1 MTGAKQNAAEDR
13 KGEVKELVDGS
24 VRGWRTPNLYWPQSE
39 VDIRRGFSFIS
50 TRIQTLKVHPRGV
63 QCQPSWGNEL
73 VVSQPGEVTQLLIE
87 LRVGNRDAEAK
98 LIPLVYTE
106 LRRLAAHYLR
116 GERVD
121 HTLQPTALVHEAY
134 IRLTKLHE
142 VDWQS
147 RSHFF
152 ATAATVMRRI
162 LVDHARAQQA
172 EKRAALHNAI
182 SLEDSLVV
190 SSATSSELVA
200 LDEALDK
207 LAQLDPRRSKIV
219 EMRFFGG
226 LSEEE
231 AAMVLGVSS
240 RTVKRDW
247 RIAKAWLYDR
257 LNCG

>member
-1 MTGAKQNAAEDR
+1 MGRSRSTFLGYNVCHVWD
-13 KGEVKELVDGS
+13 GVKHVA
-24 VRGWRTPNLYWPQSE
+24 
-39 VDIRRGFSFIS
+39 
-50 TRIQTLKVHPRGV
+50 
-63 QCQPSWGNEL
+63 
-73 VVSQPGEVTQLLIE
+73 SQPGDVTELLIQIRAGKRE
-87 LRVGNRDAEAK
+87 AEDM
-98 LIPLVYTE
+98 LIPLVYGE

-116 GERVD
+116 GERPD

-134 IRLTKLHE
+134 IRLTKVNE

-172 EKRAALHNAI
+172 DKREALHNAV
-182 SLEDSLVV
+182 SLEDALVV
-190 SSATSSELVA
+190 SPSRSSELIA
-200 LDEALDK
+200 LDEALDR
-207 LAQLDPRRSKIV
+207 LAQFNPRGSKVV

-231 AAMVLGVSS
+231 TGSVLGISS

-247 RIAKAWLYDR
+247 KIAKAWLYDQ
-257 LNCG
+257 LNQDCA